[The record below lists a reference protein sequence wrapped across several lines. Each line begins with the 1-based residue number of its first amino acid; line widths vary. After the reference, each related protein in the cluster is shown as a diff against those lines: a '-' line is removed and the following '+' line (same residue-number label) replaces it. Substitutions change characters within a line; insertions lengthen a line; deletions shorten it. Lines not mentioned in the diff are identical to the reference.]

1 MACVEPNVLTFM
13 GDHWFLTLIL
23 ALIVGNYILRP
34 VAGRSCSP
42 SRGGCCGD
50 EW

>member
-23 ALIVGNYILRP
+23 ALIVGHYILRP
-34 VAGRSCSP
+34 VGTLVLAVALRLL
-42 SRGGCCGD
+42 RR
-50 EW
+50 